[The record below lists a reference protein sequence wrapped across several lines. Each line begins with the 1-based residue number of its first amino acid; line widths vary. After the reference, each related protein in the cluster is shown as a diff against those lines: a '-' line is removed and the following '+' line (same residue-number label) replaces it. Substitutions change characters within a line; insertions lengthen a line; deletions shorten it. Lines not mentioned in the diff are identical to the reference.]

1 MPVVYSENTEA
12 PGPEEEAVARLLKL
26 ERDLSVLRRELDE
39 KRRQDR
45 PNIPF
50 PFRALVFEVEE
61 TLFAINVN
69 VIVEVTNMVLAS
81 PVPGSPSAI
90 RGAVNRRGQVVPI
103 VDLSLALGKTPRVL
117 DDSVFLVFAETLSRI
132 ICIPAGRLLEV
143 REFVAADFDEAA
155 SEGIM
160 APFVAC
166 VLRHSMSIIN
176 LLDPSHLLRAGELD
190 ELAEALLEQ
199 RGNDDADPEE

>member
-1 MPVVYSENTEA
+1 MPVVYSENSEA
-12 PGPEEEAVARLLKL
+12 PSPEEETVARLLRL
-26 ERDLSVLRRELDE
+26 ERELSVLRRELDE
-39 KRRQDR
+39 KRRQAR
-45 PNIPF
+45 PNISF

-61 TLFAINVN
+61 TLFALNVN
-69 VIVEVTNMVLAS
+69 AIVEVTNMVLAS
-81 PVPGSPSAI
+81 PVPGSPRGI

-103 VDLSLALGKTPRVL
+103 VDLSLALGKTPKVL
-117 DDSVFLVFAETLSRI
+117 DDRVFLVFAETANRI

-143 REFVAADFDEAA
+143 RAFAAADFDEAA

-166 VLRHSMSIIN
+166 VLRHAMSIIN
-176 LLDPSHLLRAGELD
+176 LLDPSQLLRAGELD

-199 RGNDDADPEE
+199 RGEDDVDAVE